1 MYVVDEKAERT
12 DILRRYKHLLSI
24 HPDFTREEKR
34 NIRKAFTISMRAHS
48 KMRRR
53 SGEPYI
59 IHPLEVAR
67 IAAEEIGLGS
77 VAIVCALLHDV
88 VEDTDISLEDIQ
100 TIFGETVAKIIDG
113 LTKIDDIFDYQ
124 NNSIQ
129 AENFKKLLLTMV
141 DDVRVILIKLC
152 DRLHNMRTLDSMP
165 STKQLAISS
174 ETSFIYV
181 PLAHRLGLY
190 AIKSEME
197 ELVMKYTNPTEYTRI
212 KKLVE
217 ESQPDRDAFIA
228 NFIAPISEKLE
239 VFDYPYSLSSRVK
252 STYSIWN
259 KMQKKDID
267 FQEIYDLFAV
277 RIVVDVPIEIE
288 KQECFKIYAMVVS
301 LYKPNPTRF
310 RDWVSNPKANGY
322 EAIHTTVISPG
333 GKWVEVQIRSKR
345 MDEIAEKGMA
355 AHFKYK
361 EDHPEDKTET
371 AFDIWLQQIRS
382 TLENASKNALDFL
395 DDFKMNLY
403 DDEIFAFTPKGKMIS
418 LPKGASVLDFAF
430 AVHTNLGTSSMG
442 AKVNYK
448 VVANNHILKSGD
460 QVQILV
466 SKKVEP
472 EEEWLSFVKTVSAKQ
487 KIKQAIR
494 ERKKVFRAQGERT
507 LRKLFKETNVRFAT
521 ENISNFKNH
530 LKYNSNTDFYYDIAI
545 EKIVQNDVR
554 AFFKKKEKAS
564 PWLILTSPFSALFGG
579 IGKKAQEE
587 IDDKI
592 KENIQNILIEE
603 GKESLPSRTA
613 SCCNPIPG
621 DDVIGFIEDNEIIL
635 HRTNCPIAIE
645 EMSKHKN
652 RMVKAKWRENES
664 VTFLAGIRI
673 STMDRKGLLQDVVNI
688 ISTEKDLNIRGLTI
702 ESSQGIGVGVVMVYI
717 SNVESLN
724 NLIHDLKKLDGI
736 ESVIRM

>member
-12 DILRRYKHLLSI
+12 EILRRYKHLISI
-24 HPDFTREEKR
+24 HPDFTQEEKR

-48 KMRRR
+48 GMRRK

-67 IAAEEIGLGS
+67 IASEEIGLGS

-88 VEDTDISLEDIQ
+88 VEDTNMTLDDIQ

-113 LTKIDDIFDYQ
+113 LTKIEDIFDYQ

-165 STKQLAISS
+165 NNKQLAISS

-190 AIKSEME
+190 TIKSEME
-197 ELVMKYTNPTEYTRI
+197 ELVMKYTNPGEYTRI

-217 ESQPDRDAFIA
+217 ETQPDRDAFISD
-228 NFIAPISEKLE
+228 FIHPIDEKME
-239 VFDYPYSLSSRVK
+239 AFEYPYSISNRVK
-252 STYSIWN
+252 SIYSIWN
-259 KMQKKDID
+259 KMQKKAVD
-267 FQEIYDLFAV
+267 FEEIYDLFAI

-288 KQECFKIYAMVVS
+288 KQECFKIYAMIVS
-301 LYKPNPTRF
+301 LYKPSPTRF

-322 EAIHTTVISPG
+322 EAIHTTVMSHSG
-333 GKWVEVQIRSKR
+333 RWVEVQIRSKR

-361 EDHPEDKTET
+361 ENHPEDTTET
-371 AFDIWLQQIRS
+371 AFDIWLQQIRA

-418 LPKGASVLDFAF
+418 LPKGATVLDFAF
-430 AVHTNLGTSSMG
+430 AVHSNLGASSMG

-448 VVANNHILKSGD
+448 VVANNHVLKSGD
-460 QVQILV
+460 QVQILI

-472 EEEWLSFVKTVSAKQ
+472 EEEWLAFVKTVSAKQ

-494 ERKKVFRAQGERT
+494 ERKKVFRPQGERL
-507 LRKLFKETNVRFAT
+507 LRKLFKDANVRFTT
-521 ENISNFKNH
+521 ENIANFKNH
-530 LKYNSNTDFYYDIAI
+530 LQFKSNTDYFYDIATG
-545 EKIVQNDVR
+545 KITINDVR
-554 AFFKKKEKAS
+554 NFFKKKEKNS
-564 PWLILTSPFSALFGG
+564 PWLILASPFNALFHGTT
-579 IGKKAQEE
+579 KKTQEE
-587 IDDKI
+587 IGEKI

-603 GKESLPSRTA
+603 GKENLPSRTA
-613 SCCNPIPG
+613 PCCNPIPG
-621 DDVIGFIEDNEIIL
+621 DDVIGFVEENEIVL
-635 HRTNCPIAIE
+635 HRTNCPVAIE

-652 RMVKAKWRENES
+652 RMIKAKWRENES

-673 STMDRKGLLQDVVNI
+673 STIDRKGLLQDVVNL

-702 ESSQGIGVGVVMVYI
+702 ESSQGVGVGVIMLYI

-724 NLIHDLKKLDGI
+724 NLIRDLKKLDGI
-736 ESVIRM
+736 ESVVRM